1 MLTPWLANE
10 RTALGWIRTAQA
22 FAMMGVIIAQL
33 MRLYRSPSPDPVF
46 GFFVVS
52 VPLSLLCHVMA
63 MVITI
68 LGCCR
73 YLHWQSEMARGNA
86 ISSGWELIVIFVLT
100 ILVCLASGLTLPNLT
115 DSRIGIALRLHYCC
129 CHQRSRR

>member
-1 MLTPWLANE
+1 
-10 RTALGWIRTAQA
+10 
-22 FAMMGVIIAQL
+22 MMGVIIAQL

-52 VPLSLLCHVMA
+52 IPLSLLCHVMA
-63 MVITI
+63 MVIII
-68 LGCCR
+68 LGCYR

-115 DSRIGIALRLHYCC
+115 DSE
-129 CHQRSRR
+129 